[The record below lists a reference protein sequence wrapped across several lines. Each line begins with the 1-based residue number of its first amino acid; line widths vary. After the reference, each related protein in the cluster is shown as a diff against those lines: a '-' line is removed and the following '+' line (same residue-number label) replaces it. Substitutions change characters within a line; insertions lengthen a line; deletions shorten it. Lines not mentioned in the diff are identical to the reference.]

1 MEIPWTEEPGWLPSM
16 GSQRVTHNLVTKQQ
30 TTFKYNYIFIFYKF
44 HDL

>member
-1 MEIPWTEEPGWLPSM
+1 MEIPWTEEPGSLPSM
-16 GSQRVTHNLVTKQQ
+16 GSQRVTYNLVTKQQ